1 MKFCSVMT
9 SKCLIFPIIA
19 LFFVCCL
26 AACEKHEVT
35 EEAREQA
42 RQSEGIYD
50 VEGQM
55 ILSPFRDDTVP
66 KRISFNGVAHATDLG
81 EAMIHVAYK
90 SDKMP
95 DTARIQ
101 VEIDGEG
108 NLLFKTFTLYYE
120 GISATANMHQSRI
133 RRQSEDTICGTADCT
148 IYLVQIYKRDCELEV
163 LAVRRK
169 QGSLDGH

>member
-1 MKFCSVMT
+1 MT
-9 SKCLIFPIIA
+9 SKCLIFPLLT

-66 KRISFNGVAHATDLG
+66 KRVSFNGVAHVVIEMFDG
-81 EAMIHVAYK
+81 RNGGY
-90 SDKMP
+90 
-95 DTARIQ
+95 DTCGLQVGQDAR
-101 VEIDGEG
+101 
-108 NLLFKTFTLYYE
+108 
-120 GISATANMHQSRI
+120 H
-133 RRQSEDTICGTADCT
+133 GTHT
-148 IYLVQIYKRDCELEV
+148 GRD
-163 LAVRRK
+163 
-169 QGSLDGH
+169 